1 MAPPKGLIALLVLGK
16 LEELSNQLN
25 HNQEEEGTQ
34 RK

>member
-1 MAPPKGLIALLVLGK
+1 MATKGLIVPLIIGK
-16 LEELSNQLN
+16 PEELSNQLN